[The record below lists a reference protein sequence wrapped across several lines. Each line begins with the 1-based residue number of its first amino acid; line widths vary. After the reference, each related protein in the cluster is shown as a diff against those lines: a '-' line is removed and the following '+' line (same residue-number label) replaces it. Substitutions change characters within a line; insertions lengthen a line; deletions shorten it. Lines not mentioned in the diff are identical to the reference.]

1 MDWEMSRGTVSCV
14 SCLESFTSNIH
25 HLSEPIDVYH
35 DWLDECEKQN
45 T

>member
-1 MDWEMSRGTVSCV
+1 MSRGTVSCGA
-14 SCLESFTSNIH
+14 CHESFSSHIH